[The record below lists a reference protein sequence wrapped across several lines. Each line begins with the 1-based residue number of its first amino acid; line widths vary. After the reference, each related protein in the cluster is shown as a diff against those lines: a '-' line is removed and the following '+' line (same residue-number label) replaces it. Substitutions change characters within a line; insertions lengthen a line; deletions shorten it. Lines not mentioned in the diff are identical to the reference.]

1 MGKTRRE
8 FTPEYKDEAVKLA
21 INTGDVTPVAF
32 ELQYSSETAGVQL
45 AAYPVSTNRGQGQYA
60 RFTEKQ
66 KSPADEVSALLADA
80 DANDDAEDARF
91 EPTSPG

>member
-45 AAYPVSTNRGQGQYA
+45 AA
-60 RFTEKQ
+60 
-66 KSPADEVSALLADA
+66 
-80 DANDDAEDARF
+80 
-91 EPTSPG
+91 